1 LAVGLLYAIKFASQ
15 RLQGNLRQGTTSMIE
30 RFYKT
35 GTYIYF
41 AQSWYEEY
49 LQYRQTVKPDF
60 DTNKTYVEW
69 ASDTNTAE
77 SRSSRQSDGTAS
89 ETSADGIRYIESSK
103 GAADA
108 LISVGTGIK
117 SQTVAADDFSDDI
130 SVAEQGHITQ
140 LMEELDL
147 IIEQD
152 KARTH
157 QQVLNEEQVSEE
169 RRRESE
175 TRMHECSTDERDRA
189 IIERLRMHDRMCI
202 GATDERARVATEDIY
217 VKGRRRGLPLLLEA
231 NGGLQEVMT
240 CYDTGTHDNHMSR
253 AKAIEMGYIINP
265 SPDPKAGFELPN
277 GKIIKAVGY
286 VIVAV
291 QFARQVGSEAAEMT
305 CRFNVFERLALPVL
319 IGMTFLQAT
328 ETITKYTSRMVDLP
342 TTWKRSLRLCA
353 VGNATNQVACT
364 IDGRRVSAAA
374 DTGSEIALVSGAYAM
389 KHGLLRNYSC
399 EELELADGSLKY
411 TSGFADVTVR
421 VSNDRIL
428 PLGTKFWEIPRTKRV
443 RFHVLKS
450 LRFDLILDE
459 ETIDDL
465 GIFVDG
471 LATIMATA
479 SSIMPSLST
488 IIHLR
493 SVEASLAQT
502 SERVGKRTKE
512 LCTSLRSKYT
522 SMFSTTTSSQGATT
536 PGRKT
541 PPVYTIVPFSDKLQ
555 QLPRV

>member
-15 RLQGNLRQGTTSMIE
+15 RLQGNLRQGTTSMIQ
-30 RFYKT
+30 RSYKT

-77 SRSSRQSDGTAS
+77 SRSSRQLDGTAPK
-89 ETSADGIRYIESSK
+89 TSADGIRYIESSE

-108 LISVGTGIK
+108 LISVGAGIK
-117 SQTVAADDFSDDI
+117 SQTVAADDFSDEI
-130 SVAEQGHITQ
+130 SGAEQGHIAQ
-140 LMEELDL
+140 AMEELDL

-152 KARTH
+152 KARTR
-157 QQVLNEEQVSEE
+157 QQVLDEEQVSEE
-169 RRRESE
+169 RRRESDA
-175 TRMHECSTDERDRA
+175 RMHER
-189 IIERLRMHDRMCI
+189 
-202 GATDERARVATEDIY
+202 ATDERARVATEGVH

-231 NGGLQEVMT
+231 DGGLQEVMT

-253 AKAIEMGYIINP
+253 AKAIEMGLIISP
-265 SPDPKAGFELPN
+265 SPDSEAGFELPN
-277 GKIIKAVGY
+277 GRIIKAVGY

-342 TTWKRSLRLCA
+342 TTWKRSLRLCS

-364 IDGRRVSAAA
+364 IDGRRISAAA

-389 KHGLLRNYSC
+389 KHGLLRDYSC
-399 EELELADGSLKY
+399 EELELADGSLEY

-421 VSNDRIL
+421 VPNRHINAFDR
-428 PLGTKFWEIPRTKRV
+428 KFGDTYKTKRV
-443 RFHVLKS
+443 RFHVLKN
-450 LRFDLILDE
+450 LQFDVILDE

-465 GIFVDG
+465 GIFEDG
-471 LATIMATA
+471 LATIMAAA

-522 SMFSTTTSSQGATT
+522 SMFSTATSSQGATT

-541 PPVYTIVPFSDKLQ
+541 PPVYTIVPFFF
-555 QLPRV
+555 